1 MLIVG
6 AKGFAKEVLQ
16 VLHEENKQ
24 ENVIFF
30 DDVSNDIGEFI
41 FDKFPIIRSLEK
53 AKKYFE
59 EIDSNF
65 TLGIGSP
72 LLRKTLYHKFV
83 SIGGKFTSTISPNAN
98 IGAYEVYIEKGVN
111 LMSGTTITNSIR
123 IEKGC
128 LINLHCTIGHDTFIG
143 QFSELSPGVHIS
155 GNCKIGEF
163 CTIGTNATILPKIS
177 IGNNVTIGAGTVVTN
192 DIPDNCVV
200 VGVPGRIIK
209 KLEPLIFK
217 L

>member
-16 VLHEENKQ
+16 VLYEENKH
-24 ENVIFF
+24 ENVVFF
-30 DDVSNDIGEFI
+30 DDVSNDIGELI
-41 FDKFPIIRSLEK
+41 FDKFPIIKSLKK
-53 AKKYFE
+53 AKEHFE
-59 EIDSNF
+59 QVNSSF

-72 LLRKTLYHKFV
+72 KLRNTLYHKFI
-83 SIGGKFTSTISPNAN
+83 SIGGDFTSTISPNAT
-98 IGAYEVYIEKGVN
+98 IGAYDVHIEEGVN
-111 LMSGTTITNSIR
+111 LMSGTTITNSIK

-128 LINLHCTIGHDTFIG
+128 LINLHCTIGHDSLIG

-163 CTIGTNATILPKIS
+163 CTIGTNATILPKIT
-177 IGNNVTIGAGTVVTN
+177 IGNNVTIGAGAVVTKN
-192 DIPDNCVV
+192 IPDNCVV
-200 VGVPGRIIK
+200 VGVPGKIIK
-209 KLEPLIFK
+209 KNPLTPYK